1 MLRLDKY
8 LANHAG
14 LSRSEA
20 RSAIKTGIVTVNGA
34 IVLAVG
40 QKINESDDVFVLNQE
55 VEVSGETYIVLHK
68 PSEVICATEDE
79 DHDTVLDII
88 PDFDD
93 LDLHIAG
100 RLDKDTT
107 GVVLLSSD
115 GKWTHKVTS
124 PNYNC
129 VKVYELET
137 ADPIDSGLVSKF
149 KEGIL
154 LKDSPKPTA
163 PAELE
168 ILAENKARLALT
180 EGRYHQVKR
189 MFGACGN
196 KVTHLHRVSVGI
208 ITVEGL
214 GEGEYRE
221 LTEEEVSSFASKS

>member
-20 RSAIKTGIVTVNGA
+20 RSAIKTGIVTVNGD
-34 IVLAVG
+34 IILSIG
-40 QKINESDDVFVLNQE
+40 QKIQESDAIFVLNQE
-55 VEVSGETYIVLHK
+55 VVISGETYIALHK
-68 PSEVICATEDE
+68 PSDVICSNEDE
-79 DHDTVLDII
+79 EHDTVIDIV

-93 LDLHIAG
+93 IDLHIAG

-115 GKWTHKVTS
+115 GKWVHKVTS

-129 VKVYELET
+129 QKVYELET
-137 ADPIDSGLVSKF
+137 ADPIEEELVEKF
-149 KEGIL
+149 KEGIV

-163 PAELE
+163 PAVLE
-168 ILAENKARLALT
+168 ILEEKKARLTLT

-196 KVTHLHRVSVGI
+196 KVISLHRFSVGQV
-208 ITVEGL
+208 TVDGL
-214 GEGEYRE
+214 EEGEYRE
-221 LTEEEVSSFASKS
+221 LTKDEIESFASKS